1 MLGMIMIPS
10 VYRLAA
16 ISDSTTSLLSMAPGS
31 HNAPTAKALFYTL
44 HIAAQ
49 WLSGA
54 MLLAVNVKEVFG
66 VPTGLKSQ

>member
-1 MLGMIMIPS
+1 MIPS

-16 ISDSTTSLLSMAPGS
+16 MSNSTTTLLSMAPGS
-31 HNAPTAKALFYTL
+31 LNGPTAKALFYSL
-44 HIAAQ
+44 HIAPE